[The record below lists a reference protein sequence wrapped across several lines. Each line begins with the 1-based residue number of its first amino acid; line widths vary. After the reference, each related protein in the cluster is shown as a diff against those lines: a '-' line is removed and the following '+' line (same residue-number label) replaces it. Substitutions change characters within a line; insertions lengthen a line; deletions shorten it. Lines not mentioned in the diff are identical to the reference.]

1 MAEPQ
6 DGIKLLDELKGGAW
20 EAALCT
26 TYNVSSP
33 FFEEVILRRLRGSG
47 CRHIVVLADAARVAE
62 ELASVARRPSYAGDV
77 YTLAPM
83 PAAAAFH
90 PKVLLLVG
98 PKRARLYVGSHNLT
112 YAGFTANLEA
122 TGRVDVAGK
131 DDRTGQALLADV
143 LQWIERVT
151 AEQPPAIR
159 DAIRAFSAFTDARP
173 GPAPIG
179 DTFFVGTETT
189 GPSLFERVRSR
200 APARVRRIVLTA
212 PFLDGDL
219 SFVETLQQTFKAP
232 VVVGI
237 DPAHVAL
244 DTSRARRLAKVDFV
258 DARAALGRDTR
269 LHAKA
274 MLVEDAADAESV
286 LVVGSAN
293 ASAVAWLADG
303 ARGNVEAVIGRI
315 GITSALDE
323 HLGLRRLVEAAP
335 LTEDVWAQVEQ
346 RQREAP
352 PVTKEPTAVLGRA
365 LCIERRGASYVVQH
379 SSIPGEVSAV
389 DSVTGERVF
398 PLPWSLDGPWLKVA
412 VPAQPHQ
419 LLRVH
424 HSHGMSWAVLHDTE
438 RLRELAEPSA
448 RRRLREALGSLGEV
462 GTLEDALRAAE
473 KVIFDDET
481 VFRTRHTTVVG
492 ADAPAPAD
500 EMAAG
505 SLAIPLAA
513 DERTE
518 ARRRRVARD
527 DLALL
532 LDAVLRALHRELPST
547 TRPEVVDAQR
557 ASDDDVEVPEPDDG
571 ATVEMRERLGALV
584 RRKSK
589 TMIARLSKIVEA
601 AARDADADAARAVVR
616 CVAVLGLLFALRRA
630 EQKPA
635 WRVHGIWLVDAG
647 ALESFGSRVLPLL
660 LPTDGL
666 LAKAR
671 AQGDAEAEEVVEL
684 PELVVWWAWTAGMA
698 GPPHNDDE
706 GAAEKAMA
714 HARTIVARRSVVDEH
729 GGATRFL
736 ERAGA
741 TPRAGVSARLW
752 WDALSASSQALE
764 TLVPTLARRCFV
776 GDLAAAGPKRR
787 PGVVVGVRGSTV
799 EIADL
804 LDGAVIRK
812 FKAESIQPVAWSAP
826 SAAVASR

>member
-1 MAEPQ
+1 VADAL

-26 TYNVSSP
+26 TYNASFP
-33 FFEEVILRRLRGSG
+33 FFEEVVLRRLRGSG

-83 PAAAAFH
+83 PTAAAFH

-112 YAGFTANLEA
+112 YAGFTANLEV
-122 TGRVDVAGK
+122 TGRVEVAGK

-143 LQWIERVT
+143 LQWIERVS
-151 AEQPPAIR
+151 AEQTPAIR

-189 GPSLFERVRSR
+189 GPSVFERVRSR
-200 APARVRRIVLTA
+200 APTRVRRVVLTA

-219 SFVETLQQTFKAP
+219 AFVEAAQQAFNAP

-237 DPAHVAL
+237 DPAHVVL
-244 DTSRARRLAKVDFV
+244 DAGRARRLAKVDFV
-258 DARAALGRDTR
+258 DARAALGRDAR

-274 MLVEDAADAESV
+274 MLIEDAADAASV

-293 ASAVAWLADG
+293 ASTIAWLANG
-303 ARGNVEAVIGRI
+303 GSGNVEAVLGRI
-315 GITSALDE
+315 GTTSTLDE
-323 HLGLRRLVEAAP
+323 HLGLRRLAEEAP
-335 LTEDVWAQVEQ
+335 LTDEVWAQVDR

-352 PVTKEPTAVLGRA
+352 RATNAPTTAAGRA
-365 LCIERRGASYVVQH
+365 LCIECRGATYVVQH
-379 SSIPGEVSAV
+379 ASIPGQVIAV
-389 DSVTGERVF
+389 DAVSGERVF

-424 HSHGMSWAVLHDTE
+424 HTHGMSWAVLHDTE

-481 VFRTRHTTVVG
+481 VFRTRQATVVG
-492 ADAPAPAD
+492 AEALAGAD

-513 DERTE
+513 DQRTE

-557 ASDDDVEVPEPDDG
+557 ASDDDVEEPEPDDG
-571 ATVEMRERLGALV
+571 VTIEMRERLGALV

-589 TMIARLSKIVEA
+589 TMITRLSKIVDA
-601 AARDADADAARAVVR
+601 AARDADADAGRAVVR

-635 WRVHGIWLVDAG
+635 WRAHGIELVDAD
-647 ALESFGSRVLPLL
+647 ALEAFGSRVLPHL

-671 AQGDAEAEEVVEL
+671 AQGDADAEEVVEL

-698 GPPHNDDE
+698 GPPHPDDE
-706 GAAEKAMA
+706 GAAEKATA
-714 HARTIVARRSVVDEH
+714 HARTLVARRSVLDEQ
-729 GGATRFL
+729 GAATRFL

-741 TPRAGVSARLW
+741 TPRAGVSARGW
-752 WDALSASSQALE
+752 WDDLSASSQAVE
-764 TLVPTLARRCFV
+764 TLVPTLARRCLI

-787 PGVVVGVRGSTV
+787 PGVVVGVRGNTV

-812 FKAESIQPVAWSAP
+812 FKAESIQPVAWSARG
-826 SAAVASR
+826 AAVANR